1 MAKDTKDGNNLN
13 EKSYV
18 NKKLLQC
25 YLIISM
31 VLLAAYIM
39 ELVKGNRTAGY
50 VFVFSIILIVPVIMA
65 VFAYKKNAESKIVR
79 SITAI
84 GYGILY
90 AFVLWTSVS
99 ILSFTYAIP
108 MIIAISMFA
117 DKKYTL
123 KVGIASALINIVYII
138 IQYVNV
144 GITSSDMVDY
154 EIQIAFM
161 TLVVAFSYITT
172 DVLGHISAYKLE
184 TIEAEKAKTD
194 DMLDKIIKAND
205 NLCKEIDNINDE
217 SKNMQEQAEGSQ
229 LAVSQMVSG
238 ANELAGTV
246 QNQLEM
252 TESIGEL
259 TENART
265 IIEDIKKQFDTTT
278 DITKTGNINMEQLE
292 NVSKNSSDIGSDVSG
307 AMNELTAKT
316 EEAKVILGMING
328 ITRQTALLAL
338 NASIEAARAGEAGR
352 GFAVVAEQ
360 IRNLADESR
369 NIANNIQEISLIV
382 TESVSALTG
391 DSQRLIDYV
400 DESILADYEKFS
412 GITNDYRNDASRVND
427 ILKNFAENAR
437 TLKNTMAEMNSGI
450 SDIST
455 TIDESTK
462 GINEAADG
470 VSGIVNSIDDIEKEA
485 ENNIIIGQKLQ
496 GYVQVFKKF

>member
-238 ANELAGTV
+238 ANELAGT
-246 QNQLEM
+246 
-252 TESIGEL
+252 
-259 TENART
+259 

-338 NASIEAARAGEAGR
+338 NASIEAARAGEAGA
-352 GFAVVAEQ
+352 GFAVVAQQIKQLAEETQKSTEEIENIIVALAEQ
-360 IRNLADESR
+360 AEKAGFSVNNLLSANENQMELVNQSKKSFDAIRDDIRDIQVKIDEEYNYMDNITTSNNEITQQIESLSAFSEELLANTENTQELSNKTINGSR
-369 NIANNIQEISLIV
+369 NINNLLDDVMKEV
-382 TESVSALTG
+382 
-391 DSQRLIDYV
+391 
-400 DESILADYEKFS
+400 SILQM
-412 GITNDYRNDASRVND
+412 I
-427 ILKNFAENAR
+427 
-437 TLKNTMAEMNSGI
+437 
-450 SDIST
+450 
-455 TIDESTK
+455 IDSKDE
-462 GINEAADG
+462 
-470 VSGIVNSIDDIEKEA
+470 
-485 ENNIIIGQKLQ
+485 
-496 GYVQVFKKF
+496 

>member
-154 EIQIAFM
+154 EIQIALM

-229 LAVSQMVSG
+229 LAASQMVSG

-265 IIEDIKKQFDTTT
+265 LIEDIKKRFDTTT
-278 DITKTGNINMEQLE
+278 DITKT
-292 NVSKNSSDIGSDVSG
+292 
-307 AMNELTAKT
+307 
-316 EEAKVILGMING
+316 
-328 ITRQTALLAL
+328 
-338 NASIEAARAGEAGR
+338 
-352 GFAVVAEQ
+352 
-360 IRNLADESR
+360 
-369 NIANNIQEISLIV
+369 
-382 TESVSALTG
+382 
-391 DSQRLIDYV
+391 DS
-400 DESILADYEKFS
+400 
-412 GITNDYRNDASRVND
+412 TPC
-427 ILKNFAENAR
+427 
-437 TLKNTMAEMNSGI
+437 T
-450 SDIST
+450 
-455 TIDESTK
+455 
-462 GINEAADG
+462 
-470 VSGIVNSIDDIEKEA
+470 
-485 ENNIIIGQKLQ
+485 
-496 GYVQVFKKF
+496 